1 MGGNMNCI
9 FCKII
14 NDDMNSKVLYQD
26 DLVKVIMDINPTSN
40 GHILIIPIK
49 HYNDFTDIDNETF
62 GHIHEIAKL
71 MKKYLYESLKPDGLS
86 LINNYG
92 INQLIKHY
100 HLHLIPVYKE
110 KQQIEDVNKIYQKI
124 RYVI

>member
-1 MGGNMNCI
+1 MNCI

-14 NDDMNSKVLYQD
+14 NGAIPSKIIYEDDI
-26 DLVKVIMDINPTSN
+26 VKVIMDANPTSN

-49 HYNDFTDIDNETF
+49 HFNDFISIDDNTLN
-62 GHIHEIAKL
+62 HIHKIAKL
-71 MKKYLYESLKPDGLS
+71 MKKYLYESLNPDGLA

-110 KQQIEDVNKIYQKI
+110 KQTIQNINEVYQKI
-124 RYVI
+124 RSVI

>member
-1 MGGNMNCI
+1 MNCI
-9 FCKII
+9 FCKINNGEI
-14 NDDMNSKVLYQD
+14 PSQILYEDNIVQ
-26 DLVKVIMDINPTSN
+26 VIMDVNPTSN

-49 HYNDFTDIDNETF
+49 HYSDFLNIDDDTLN
-62 GHIHEIAKL
+62 HIHKIAKL
-71 MKKYLYESLKPDGLS
+71 MKKYLYESLNPDGLT

-110 KQQIEDVNKIYQKI
+110 KQLIKDTTEIYQKI
-124 RYVI
+124 KSVI